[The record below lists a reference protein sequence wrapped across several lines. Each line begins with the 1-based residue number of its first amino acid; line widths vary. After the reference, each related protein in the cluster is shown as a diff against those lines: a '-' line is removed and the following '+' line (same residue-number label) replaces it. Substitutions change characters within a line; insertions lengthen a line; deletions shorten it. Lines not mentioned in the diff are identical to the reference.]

1 MTVRMFTK
9 FLMLIAFATLAG
21 YNAWLAYKG
30 WRAGARLRAFF
41 AALTSGVLFAAAW
54 HRWEYLL

>member
-1 MTVRMFTK
+1 MTIRMFTK
-9 FLMLIAFATLAG
+9 FLLLIAFACLAG

-30 WRAGARLRAFF
+30 WRSGARVRALF
-41 AALTSGVLFAAAW
+41 AAMTSAVLFAAAW